1 MPHICVWGT
10 ELALLQVVACRLFVA
25 KSLPMWIYCQFY
37 PYEHQWNL
45 NCNTIFFIH
54 ENAFQNVCEMVA
66 ILSRPHFYQTRSAWS
81 MDQGSNENH
90 SPVNNFVP
98 TVTKF
103 CVLWEGQALPQDT
116 KFGNCRDKIVD
127 SRAFISWSLIHG
139 SSWSGLIKLG
149 PERDELKCDVSE
161 MTSVGVQVCELKK
174 FCEIM
179 CWCAVCVLRKY
190 VLWNVFTLLY
200 VWIRKACLVKW

>member
-1 MPHICVWGT
+1 MSATSHRCDSIRFSSGGWYII
-10 ELALLQVVACRLFVA
+10 L
-25 KSLPMWIYCQFY
+25 KWLPCLPIEVSSNCHVSVGSWYCTVFLWSTGMFDLDNIGWFY
-37 PYEHQWNL
+37 
-45 NCNTIFFIH
+45 
-54 ENAFQNVCEMVA
+54 VCAQPMMHA
-66 ILSRPHFYQTRSAWS
+66 RPHFYQTRSAWS

-149 PERDELKCDVSE
+149 PGCKPRISPVIYL
-161 MTSVGVQVCELKK
+161 
-174 FCEIM
+174 FCIF
-179 CWCAVCVLRKY
+179 CKDRK
-190 VLWNVFTLLY
+190 VN
-200 VWIRKACLVKW
+200 